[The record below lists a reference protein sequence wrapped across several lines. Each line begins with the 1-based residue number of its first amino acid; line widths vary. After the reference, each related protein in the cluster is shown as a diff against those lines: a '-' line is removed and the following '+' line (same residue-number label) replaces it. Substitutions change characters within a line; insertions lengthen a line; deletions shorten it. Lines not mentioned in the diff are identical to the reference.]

1 MARDVSEV
9 LPLPCPR
16 ACRAGREPVRE
27 PVRVRVR
34 VQGEPSALSEGL
46 LHPLIAERLTGH
58 FPVASLS
65 FYFSLSQD
73 AFAWGGPL

>member
-16 ACRAGREPVRE
+16 ACRSGRE